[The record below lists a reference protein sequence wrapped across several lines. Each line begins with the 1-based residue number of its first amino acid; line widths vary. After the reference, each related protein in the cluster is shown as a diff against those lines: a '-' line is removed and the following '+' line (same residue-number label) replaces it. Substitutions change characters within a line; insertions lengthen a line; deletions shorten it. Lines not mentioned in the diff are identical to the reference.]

1 MDDIL
6 KVHASKYLIH
16 RRPSTSEGLSAFF
29 EHLKEVHSVSVKSVQ
44 KGSLIITV
52 QCPTLESLE
61 LLWNDYRSG
70 CLNDTAESYLVTD
83 ELKRKLGLDHV
94 RLRITIQ
101 EENYLICKKA
111 LMEISGKL
119 GSLYR
124 AFLGN
129 IYFGLIIMYLGVI
142 CLYLFQYQLRKSNR

>member
-6 KVHASKYLIH
+6 EVHARKYLIH
-16 RRPSTSEGLSAFF
+16 HSPLTREGLSAFF
-29 EHLKEVHSVSVKSVQ
+29 DHLVEVHNVSVKSVQ

-52 QCPTLESLE
+52 ECPTLESLE
-61 LLWNDYRSG
+61 RLWNDYQSG
-70 CLNDTAESYLVTD
+70 CLNDIAESYLVTD

-94 RLRITIQ
+94 KFRITIE

-111 LMEISGKL
+111 LMKISGEL
-119 GSLYR
+119 DSPYR

-129 IYFGLIIMYLGVI
+129 MYVGLICMLEQFACIYVSI
-142 CLYLFQYQLRKSNR
+142 N

>member
-6 KVHASKYLIH
+6 EVHARKYLIH
-16 RRPSTSEGLSAFF
+16 HSPLTREGLSAFF
-29 EHLKEVHSVSVKSVQ
+29 DHLVEVHNVSVKSVQ

-52 QCPTLESLE
+52 ECPTLESLE
-61 LLWNDYRSG
+61 RLWNDYQSG
-70 CLNDTAESYLVTD
+70 CLNDIAESYLVTD

-94 RLRITIQ
+94 RLRITIE

-111 LMEISGKL
+111 LMEISGEL

-129 IYFGLIIMYLGVI
+129 MFFGLLCILEQFS
-142 CLYLFQYQLRKSNR
+142 CLYFSIN